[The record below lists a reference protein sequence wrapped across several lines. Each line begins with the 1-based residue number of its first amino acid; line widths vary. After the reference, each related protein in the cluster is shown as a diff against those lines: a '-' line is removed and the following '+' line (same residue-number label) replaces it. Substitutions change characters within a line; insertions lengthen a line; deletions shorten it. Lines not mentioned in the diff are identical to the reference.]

1 MTAVHVTAPAKINL
15 HLGVGPL
22 REDGYHDLT
31 TVFESV
37 ALHDDL
43 TAEPADDISLVIH
56 GEGAHD
62 LPTDR
67 RNLAVLAATELAAYT
82 GTRAG
87 ARLTLTKRIPVAG
100 GLAGGSTDAAA
111 ALIACNRL
119 WNTGLTTGEL
129 DKLAAA
135 LGSDV
140 PFCLHGGTALGTGR
154 GEQLTPVLTTGR
166 RHWVIAIAD
175 TELST
180 PVVYREVDRLRAAGH
195 GHYHDDPAPLLAALR
210 VNDTDAIARH
220 LHNDMQHAALSL
232 RPQLTDTLEA
242 GLAHGALAA
251 LVSGSGPTCVF
262 LARTEEHAT
271 TLAERLRASGTAR
284 AVHTGSGPAGADLT

>member
-22 REDGYHDLT
+22 RPDGYHDLT

-37 ALHDDL
+37 ALYDDL

-56 GEGAHD
+56 GEGAD
-62 LPTDR
+62 TLPTDR
-67 RNLAVLAATELAAYT
+67 RNLAVLAAEELAAYT
-82 GTRAG
+82 GTTTG

-100 GLAGGSTDAAA
+100 GLAGGSTNAAA
-111 ALIACNRL
+111 ALIACDEL
-119 WNTGLTTGEL
+119 WNTNLTTGEL

-154 GEQLTPVLTTGR
+154 GEQLTPVLTTGQ

-180 PVVYREVDRLRAAGH
+180 PVVYREVDRLRDTGH
-195 GHYHDDPAPLLAALR
+195 GHYHDDTTALLAALR
-210 VNDTDAIARH
+210 TNDTNTIAQH
-220 LHNDMQHAALSL
+220 LHNDMQDAALHL
-232 RPQLTDTLEA
+232 RPQLAHTLHT
-242 GLAHGALAA
+242 GLNEGALAA

-262 LARTEEHAT
+262 LTHDPDHAT
-271 TLAERLRASGTAR
+271 DLAQRLRTHGIAR
-284 AVHTGSGPAGADLT
+284 AIYTGSGPAGAELT